1 MINLHSPLAPIIIPA
16 NLRSQAEDARRRA
29 ASICSNALVI
39 VHSQSSSERERSDPW
54 FELFAG
60 QSLPQTV
67 LVFNA
72 ATGSVAFFAEDL
84 PWSHQ
89 LWNGRTLSLTD
100 SPELYGA
107 PSFPFST
114 LLGYINKQLVE
125 VSGLRLACDHPEL
138 PSLAPLFSNSE
149 PITLMNAFPGLR
161 KSHCNVEALKKSCEI
176 AALAHNHVALW
187 TMRQSKRGIVSN
199 ERGQE
204 REFLAFI
211 AENEAS
217 GPSYPPICASGANA
231 LCLHWNSNS
240 APVYPDSWTLCDM
253 GCVYGSYCSD
263 ITRSFPSNAD
273 FSGLRGLAYEI
284 LLRAQKKAIEAA
296 APGVPFNAPHL
307 AAQKSLIDELLSVG
321 LPLEAWAPY
330 APPYPPKTAA
340 RTDSDESE
348 DPRIA
353 GLRAIFPHATS
364 HFLGIE
370 THDAGPAK
378 NADGIFCNLEAGN
391 RITVEPGLYFHPALP
406 GLPKELAG
414 LGMRIEDDILITC
427 ESNVNLTAK
436 AIKESHEYSELYR
449 QA

>member
-1 MINLHSPLAPIIIPA
+1 MINLPSPLAPITIPE
-16 NLRSQAEDARRRA
+16 NLRSQAEEARRCA
-29 ASICSNALVI
+29 SSICSDAVAI
-39 VHSQSSSERERSDPW
+39 VHSQSSDERERSNPW

-60 QSLPQTV
+60 QSLPQAI

-89 LWNGRTLSLTD
+89 LWNGRSLSLTEA
-100 SPELYGA
+100 PELYGA
-107 PSFPFST
+107 PCFPAAS
-114 LLGYINKQLVE
+114 LAGYVNQQLVAAP
-125 VSGLRLACDHPEL
+125 GLRLACDQPEV
-138 PSLAPLFSNSE
+138 PSLAPLFSNCE
-149 PITLMNAFPGLR
+149 PIALMNAFPGLR
-161 KSHCNVEALKKSCEI
+161 KSHSNAVALAKSCEI

-187 TMRQSKRGIVSN
+187 TMRQSKRGMLGN

-211 AENEAS
+211 AENGAS
-217 GPSYPPICASGANA
+217 GPSYPPICAAGANA

-240 APVYPDSWTLCDM
+240 SPIYPGSWTLCDL
-253 GCVYGSYCSD
+253 GCVYNSYCSD
-263 ITRSFPSNAD
+263 ITRSFPANAD
-273 FSGLRGLAYEI
+273 FSGLKGLAYEI
-284 LLRAQKKAIEAA
+284 LLRAQKMAIEAA
-296 APGVPFNAPHL
+296 VPGAPFNAPHL
-307 AAQKSLIDELLSVG
+307 AAQKFLVAELLKVG
-321 LPLEAWAPY
+321 LPLEAWAAY

-340 RTDSDESE
+340 RTQADESE
-348 DPRIA
+348 DPRLA

-378 NADGIFCNLEAGN
+378 NAEGVFCNLEAGN
-391 RITVEPGLYFHPALP
+391 RITVEPGLYFHPGLP
-406 GLPKELAG
+406 GLPNELAG

-427 ESNVNLTAK
+427 DSNINLTAQ
-436 AIKESHEYSELYR
+436 AIKEPHDYSELYR